1 MMCFIGV
8 WLSQAV
14 PTYQYFVYMRLSG
27 LFSLCYEYQ
36 SCNLKQVT
44 NSSKDVSNVFRA
56 TFISLQREYQITLH
70 LKLEALWKTTA
81 TKATS
86 EARAKEEAEQCGFDG
101 MYLCCSSSASY
112 CGSWCDLVLTLSR
125 LWVPLICRC
134 LCYDRTRPSV
144 SRKRSPPASSIWE
157 ESMKHELLD
166 THTQHIWKMHIYI
179 SLHTSIDFCVYTD
192 AKKCHDASMLTDM
205 SQVFKTSCTGCQKDL
220 IFHLKHVL

>member
-1 MMCFIGV
+1 MFQMFLEQHSYRCKENIKSRCTLNLRHFGRRLQPRQQAKLDQRGSRAV
-8 WLSQAV
+8 W
-14 PTYQYFVYMRLSG
+14 
-27 LFSLCYEYQ
+27 
-36 SCNLKQVT
+36 
-44 NSSKDVSNVFRA
+44 
-56 TFISLQREYQITLH
+56 
-70 LKLEALWKTTA
+70 
-81 TKATS
+81 
-86 EARAKEEAEQCGFDG
+86 FDG

-179 SLHTSIDFCVYTD
+179 SLHTSIDFCVDTD

-205 SQVFKTSCTGCQKDL
+205 SQVFKTSCTGCQKDF
-220 IFHLKHVL
+220 IFHLKHVFVVQCQHFVCVCPTLYNLAHDYKCSSPVVK

>member
-36 SCNLKQVT
+36 SCNLKQVK

-86 EARAKEEAEQCGFDG
+86 EARAKEEAEQCGL
-101 MYLCCSSSASY
+101 MACICA
-112 CGSWCDLVLTLSR
+112 
-125 LWVPLICRC
+125 VPLQLVIVEVDVTLFWLWAGSEFLSYADVCVMTGP
-134 LCYDRTRPSV
+134 DRLLVERGHLL
-144 SRKRSPPASSIWE
+144 PAASGRRAW
-157 ESMKHELLD
+157 SM
-166 THTQHIWKMHIYI
+166 
-179 SLHTSIDFCVYTD
+179 
-192 AKKCHDASMLTDM
+192 
-205 SQVFKTSCTGCQKDL
+205 SC
-220 IFHLKHVL
+220 